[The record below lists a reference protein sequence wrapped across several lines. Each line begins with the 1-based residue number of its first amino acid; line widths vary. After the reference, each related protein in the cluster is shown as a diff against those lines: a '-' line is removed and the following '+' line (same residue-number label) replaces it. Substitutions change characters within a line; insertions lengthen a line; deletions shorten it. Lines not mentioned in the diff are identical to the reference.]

1 MASGNASTSVVL
13 LFELIK
19 NHRFQQNRR
28 TMDPG
33 FFQNLK
39 ELMVFK
45 KRTINELVVGL
56 MAVFLLFFFPKEFEN
71 NVYIPEPG
79 LKFFENRVF
88 NESSKTALITAG
100 CVCSCF

>member
-1 MASGNASTSVVL
+1 
-13 LFELIK
+13 
-19 NHRFQQNRR
+19 
-28 TMDPG
+28 
-33 FFQNLK
+33 
-39 ELMVFK
+39 
-45 KRTINELVVGL
+45 

-79 LKFFENRVF
+79 LQFFENRVF